1 MARHGDRCILSSL
14 LLFFFPSDSIFVF
27 ILTPSLTS
35 LSSSFKHATG
45 ARLEVDVGMA
55 WACGLVRPASCA
67 SRWCV
72 NSGWVLGLIS
82 GAL

>member
-1 MARHGDRCILSSL
+1 MYTQFSSSSSS
-14 LLFFFPSDSIFVF
+14 FFFFSSDSIFVL

-45 ARLEVDVGMA
+45 ARLEVDMGTA

-67 SRWCV
+67 SQWGV

-82 GAL
+82 GASQW